1 MLDARKGETEL
12 VLMELSYPKT
22 LEEEEEE
29 EEEEERERNV
39 TEVRETS

>member
-1 MLDARKGETEL
+1 MLEARKGETEL

-29 EEEEERERNV
+29 EEERERNV

>member
-1 MLDARKGETEL
+1 MLEARKGETEL

-29 EEEEERERNV
+29 EEEERERNV